1 MKSMHAHGLP
11 VRVLDVLETDGSWL
25 TTAGVTLMLAGVNLK
40 SVEKALFRL
49 RMRGLVDH
57 RVVQMAGLCRQS
69 AKPFDGSRIGGVETR
84 SEWRTL

>member
-25 TTAGVTLMLAGVNLK
+25 TTAGVTLMLPNVNVK

-49 RMRGLVDH
+49 RLRGLVAH
-57 RVVQMAGLCRQS
+57 RVVLMAGLHRRT
-69 AKPFDGSRIGGVETR
+69 AKPLDGSGIGGVETR
-84 SEWRTL
+84 SEWKTL

>member
-1 MKSMHAHGLP
+1 MLANGLP

-25 TTAGVTLMLAGVNLK
+25 TTAGVTLMLPDAHQE

-49 RMRGLVDH
+49 RRRGLVDH
-57 RVVQMAGLCRQS
+57 RVVQMAGLPRQS

-84 SEWRTL
+84 SEWKTL

>member
-1 MKSMHAHGLP
+1 MHANGIP
-11 VRVLDVLETDGSWL
+11 ARVLDVLETDGSWL
-25 TTAGVTLMLAGVNLK
+25 TTAGVTLMLSGANQK

-49 RMRGLVDH
+49 LTRGLVDH

-84 SEWRTL
+84 SEWKTL